1 MNQDQALAILMAGH
15 STLIVGEAG
24 SGKTYVLNQFIN
36 QARKAGKIVAVTA
49 TTGLAATHL
58 GGETIH
64 RWSKIGIADYL
75 PADFFKKF
83 RKNDVDRIK
92 NADILVI
99 DEISM
104 LNDFRFDM
112 INQILKTARGSGQPF
127 GGIQVVLSGDFF
139 QLPPIN
145 KKQQVDIF
153 GGQSAGFVTSSS
165 AYQELSPKI
174 CYLSSQFRQIDDE
187 LSEILMS
194 IRSGNVDQHEI
205 DLLLGR
211 MDKKPDPGRAVVN
224 LHTTNIDVDYI
235 NEKELAKIEEPEFKF
250 GMSSSGDRNSVSL
263 LTTTVLAPIQ
273 LVLKKTAVVMAVKN
287 DSRERFVNGS
297 LGTVIDFATKSGQKI
312 PIVKF
317 NNGKTVEVE
326 PDEWRLF
333 ENEKTLASVRQIP
346 LRLAYA
352 ITVHKSQGMTLD
364 GAIVNLS
371 KAFSPGMG
379 YVALSRIKS
388 LEDLYLRGI
397 NQMALTILDEARE
410 IDAKLKEESKI
421 ELLNMKKQGVI

>member
-1 MNQDQALAILMAGH
+1 MNQDQALAILMAGN

-24 SGKTYVLNQFIN
+24 SGKTYLLNQFID

-92 NADILVI
+92 KADVLVI
-99 DEISM
+99 DEVSM

-112 INQILKTARGSGQPF
+112 INHILKTARGNNQPF

-145 KKQQVDIF
+145 KKQQSDIF
-153 GGQSAGFVTSSS
+153 GGQSAGFITASS
-165 AYQELSPKI
+165 AYHELNPKV
-174 CYLSSQFRQIDDE
+174 CYLSSQYRQADDD
-187 LSEILMS
+187 LSQVLMS
-194 IRSGNVDQHEI
+194 IRSGGVDQYEI
-205 DLLLGR
+205 DLLLSR
-211 MDKKPDPGRAVVN
+211 MDKIPESGRAIVN
-224 LHTTNIDVDYI
+224 LHTTNVDVDYI
-235 NEKELAKIEEPEFKF
+235 NEKELAKINETEHKF
-250 GMSSSGDRNSVSL
+250 VMSSSGDRNSVSL
-263 LTTTVLAPIQ
+263 LTTTVLAPIE
-273 LVLKKTAVVMAVKN
+273 LALKKTAVVMAVKN

-297 LGTVIDFATKSGQKI
+297 LGIVIDFATKAGQKV
-312 PIVKF
+312 PVVKF

-326 PDEWRLF
+326 PDEWKLF
-333 ENEKTLASVRQIP
+333 ENEKVLAGVRQIP

-388 LEDLYLRGI
+388 LDDLYLRGI
-397 NQMALTILDEARE
+397 NQMALTILDEARD
-410 IDAKLKEESKI
+410 IDNRLREESKV
-421 ELLNMKKQGVI
+421 ELINLEKLGVI